1 MTSLTLSI
9 PEELK
14 HKMAS
19 FKYINWS
26 AIARQAIINKI
37 ELLERM
43 NRLLSKSTLT
53 EEDTVRIGSVIK
65 KKQWARARKLL
76 K

>member
-1 MTSLTLSI
+1 MASLTLSI
-9 PEELK
+9 PTDLK
-14 HKMAS
+14 HKMED

-37 ELLERM
+37 ELLQKM
-43 NRLLSKSTLT
+43 NQLLSKSTLT
-53 EEDTVRIGSVIK
+53 EEDTIRIGRLIK
-65 KKQWARARKLL
+65 KRQWAKSKRLL